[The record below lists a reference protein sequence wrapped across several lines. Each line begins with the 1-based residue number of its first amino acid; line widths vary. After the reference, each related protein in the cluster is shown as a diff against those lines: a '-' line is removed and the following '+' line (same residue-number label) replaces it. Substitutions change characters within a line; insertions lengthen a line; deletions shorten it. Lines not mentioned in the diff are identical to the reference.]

1 MTIDFHAHCFP
12 EKIADKALDVLRHR
26 SGILDI
32 YHGGSELSLIESM
45 KNNGVDVSVVLNIAT
60 NPTQQR
66 KVNDFAVEI
75 NSHPEL
81 VAFGS
86 VHPDSPDI
94 MQELERLSAAGIKGV
109 KLHPDYQDF
118 FVDEERM
125 FPVYE
130 KIGSLGMITTFHC
143 GVDIGF
149 PHPVHCTPDRLAK
162 VLPIFGGAPVVAA
175 HFGGIG
181 YSEDVCTKLT
191 GFDNLYIDT
200 AYSYGIISPY
210 WAKKIIAAH
219 GAEHILF
226 ASDTPWSSPKNEQ
239 RLLDCFDLTTEEKS
253 KILGENARRLLGI

>member
-1 MTIDFHAHCFP
+1 MIIDFHTHCFP
-12 EKIADKALDVLRHR
+12 EKIAVKALDVLRHR
-26 SGILDI
+26 SGILDTF
-32 YHGGSELSLIESM
+32 HEGSELSLIESM

-60 NPTQQR
+60 NPSQQS
-66 KVNDFAVEI
+66 KVNGFAIEI
-75 NSHPEL
+75 NARPEI

-86 VHPDSPDI
+86 VHPDSPEAL
-94 MQELERLSAAGIKGV
+94 QELERLKAAGIKGV

-125 FPVYE
+125 FPIYE
-130 KIGSLGMITTFHC
+130 KIGELGMITTFHC

-162 VLPIFGGAPVVAA
+162 VLPHFGGAPVVAA

-181 YSEDVCTKLT
+181 YSEDVCEKLT

-210 WAKKIIAAH
+210 WAKRIISAH
-219 GAEHILF
+219 GSDRILF
-226 ASDTPWSSPKNEQ
+226 ASDTPWSLPENEQ
-239 RLLDCFDLTTEEKS
+239 RLLDCFDLTAEEKS
-253 KILGENARRLLGI
+253 KILGGNAVRLLGI